1 MPKEKEDSIDVI
13 LQGNWSKAY
22 ITLNQRSPS
31 ELNKL
36 QKRFRWL
43 NLLMP
48 KNLLREFISGH

>member
-1 MPKEKEDSIDVI
+1 MPKEKEDNIDVL

-43 NLLMP
+43 NLVMP
-48 KNLLREFISGH
+48 KNLLRGFISGH